1 MRRLRAVADGD
12 MRRGASYCSAD
23 VERRLSFRS
32 LICHGTGQAGPNEF
46 TGHGGS
52 RPGEKKWRSVE
63 ASGRFW
69 SMGFLSQL
77 SQRAVGIPRECAVGR
92 VARLTASLVR
102 QRSRHLTR
110 LARPVANLVLQCTW
124 NPTRGPES
132 NSRTISRS
140 PTKGA
145 GRRSRGGDGVRRLRG
160 KFHGEVGRMSFGAF
174 MPASMITDCS
184 PSPPESS
191 SIRCWHS
198 FPQLRLSSHSTD

>member
-77 SQRAVGIPRECAVGR
+77 SQRAVGIPRERAVGR
-92 VARLTASLVR
+92 VARLTASFVR

-110 LARPVANLVLQCTW
+110 LARPVANSSCSA
-124 NPTRGPES
+124 PGTRQEAPRAIRE
-132 NSRTISRS
+132 RS
-140 PTKGA
+140 ADLRPKAPGEGA
-145 GRRSRGGDGVRRLRG
+145 GAGTACDGSVGNSMERLEG
-160 KFHGEVGRMSFGAF
+160 CPLA
-174 MPASMITDCS
+174 
-184 PSPPESS
+184 
-191 SIRCWHS
+191 
-198 FPQLRLSSHSTD
+198 RLCQRQ

>member
-12 MRRGASYCSAD
+12 MRRGASYRSAD

-77 SQRAVGIPRECAVGR
+77 QRAVGRPRECAVGR

-110 LARPVANLVLQCTW
+110 LARPLANLVLQRTW
-124 NPTRGPES
+124 HPTKGPES

-145 GRRSRGGDGVRRLRG
+145 GRRSRDGAGAQQPPG
-160 KFHGEVGRMSFGAF
+160 KFPGQDGKTSFGAF
-174 MPASMITDCS
+174 MRA
-184 PSPPESS
+184 
-191 SIRCWHS
+191 
-198 FPQLRLSSHSTD
+198 